1 MRRYDPGVPDDD
13 PRHLVERSAAGD
25 RDAMDALV
33 LRYGPGVRAA
43 LHASLAPDVR
53 ARVDTDDLFQSTMTA
68 ALADL
73 RSFRWEGEPAFRA
86 WLLTVAR
93 NEARMAGRFQ
103 RRQSRAPK
111 REEGAPDAA
120 EGVAADRT
128 TPSVAAVRGETSR
141 RVEDAVASLPED
153 ERRVVDLHS
162 QKGLSFGETARILGL
177 ADEDAAR
184 YVFRRAL
191 KRLGEILDA
200 GQRT

>member
-1 MRRYDPGVPDDD
+1 MSVLAFSVVLTHEECRRAPPAGTRRYDPGVPDDD

-93 NEARMAGRFQ
+93 NEALMAGRF
-103 RRQSRAPK
+103 
-111 REEGAPDAA
+111 
-120 EGVAADRT
+120 
-128 TPSVAAVRGETSR
+128 
-141 RVEDAVASLPED
+141 
-153 ERRVVDLHS
+153 
-162 QKGLSFGETARILGL
+162 
-177 ADEDAAR
+177 
-184 YVFRRAL
+184 
-191 KRLGEILDA
+191 
-200 GQRT
+200 